1 MKPDI
6 TSRRGILEPGAAAQ
20 RFSLRRLLPSPD
32 LADRVELFW
41 IVEWDLRGHPPHRQS
56 ILPHPSVNLAVE
68 PAFAGVYG
76 VDTGRFDRELA
87 GAGKVVGT
95 KFRPGGFAG
104 LIDDDVATLTD
115 RAVPLG
121 EFFGPAGDA
130 LADQVRAVSG
140 DRAATAVVER
150 FLRERVPPSDT
161 RLALVTRIMDL
172 LLEDASI
179 TRVDQLAARL
189 HLSARTLQR
198 LFARYVGV
206 SPKWVLRRIRLHE
219 AAERIA
225 DGPHLDWAD
234 LALELG
240 YADQAHF
247 INDFR
252 AYVGRTPAEYA
263 AACAAAGPRARAA

>member
-1 MKPDI
+1 MTGVQGVLRTPPDDAWALH
-6 TSRRGILEPGAAAQ
+6 RFDPG
-20 RFSLRRLLPSPD
+20 PE
-32 LADRVELFW
+32 LAPYTVWHW
-41 IVEWDLRGHPPHRQS
+41 IVEWDLRGHPPHRQA

-76 VDTGRFDRELA
+76 VDTGRFERELA

-104 LIDDDVATLTD
+104 LIDEDVATLTD

-130 LADQVRAVSG
+130 LAEEVRAEPA
-140 DRAATAVVER
+140 DRAATAVIER
-150 FLRERVPPSDT
+150 FLRDRVAPSDP

-172 LLEDASI
+172 LLEDTSI
-179 TRVDQLAARL
+179 MRVDQLAARV
-189 HLSARTLQR
+189 HLSPRSLQR
-198 LFARYVGV
+198 LFARHVGV
-206 SPKWVLRRIRLHE
+206 SPKWVLQRIRLHV

-225 DGPHLDWAD
+225 DGPDADWAG

>member
-1 MKPDI
+1 M
-6 TSRRGILEPGAAAQ
+6 
-20 RFSLRRLLPSPD
+20 
-32 LADRVELFW
+32 
-41 IVEWDLRGHPPHRQS
+41 
-56 ILPHPSVNLAVE
+56 
-68 PAFAGVYG
+68 
-76 VDTGRFDRELA
+76 
-87 GAGKVVGT
+87 VGT

-104 LIDDDVATLTD
+104 LLDDDVATLTD

-130 LADQVRAVSG
+130 LADEVRAVSG

-150 FLRERVPPSDT
+150 FLRERVPPSET

-225 DGPHLDWAD
+225 EGRDGDWATI
-234 LALELG
+234 ALELG
-240 YADQAHF
+240 YSDQAHF
-247 INDFR
+247 IRDFK
-252 AYVGRTPAEYA
+252 ALVGASPGQYAPA
-263 AACAAAGPRARAA
+263 